1 MLGVMYLDV
10 MILRLDPTV
19 TKLIFKVLQLS
30 ILVASHFFMAS
41 KSHSSFDSVLLVVLK
56 PGTVI

>member
-1 MLGVMYLDV
+1 MYLDV